1 MGKRKLFSFRS
12 RDKPQN
18 SINGNQYTFYYGS
31 TTSGKPVTERTAMQ
45 ITAVNACVRVLSEAL
60 ASLPLHMYRYT
71 ENGGKE
77 KATEIFC
84 GAQEHR
90 QSDGLARIV
99 GKAGASFFFGGQ
111 KPSLLCGWEV
121 ILTQSG

>member
-60 ASLPLHMYRYT
+60 ASLPLHLYRYT
-71 ENGGKE
+71 DSGGKE
-77 KATEIFC
+77 KATDHPLYALLHDEPNT
-84 GAQEHR
+84 EMT
-90 QSDGLARIV
+90 
-99 GKAGASFFFGGQ
+99 SFTFRETLMCH
-111 KPSLLCGWEV
+111 LLLW
-121 ILTQSG
+121 